1 MTLSRRQVLSLAAA
15 ASLFWP
21 LPLAQASYQ
30 ARLIRVKR
38 RPPAPDFAAASLN
51 GDLLTLKEY
60 RGKVLMLNF
69 WATWCP
75 PCRREMPSIE
85 ALWQTVRDKDIGII
99 GVHVGP
105 SKASA
110 RYFAETNE
118 LTFPII
124 VDEDRDIS
132 AHYGVR
138 SMPTTVIIGPDG
150 HVDYVAFGPRDW
162 NSPDTRTALLAL
174 RKPLKT

>member
-1 MTLSRRQVLSLAAA
+1 MNISRRKVLALTAA
-15 ASLFWP
+15 ASLWP
-21 LPLAQASYQ
+21 LSPAEASYQ

-38 RPPAPDFAAASLN
+38 RPQAPDFAAASLKGN
-51 GDLLTLKEY
+51 LVALKDF

-85 ALWQTVRDKDIGII
+85 ALWQAVRDKDIGII

-110 RYFAETNE
+110 RYFAESNK

-162 NSPDTRTALLAL
+162 NSPDTRSALLAL